1 MYMSR
6 FTRGFTVIE
15 LLIVIAIIGTLA
27 TVVIPS
33 LQSARDKAF
42 DAKRIS
48 EGSSVVKAL
57 EQYYIDV
64 QSYPDDGVSNDEVP
78 LSTLGATLAPTYIVE
93 LPIDP
98 IYGDTAQGYA
108 YCATDDL
115 QSFHLRLHLND
126 DGNASTTDYCG
137 LQRGPNAATACPNAA
152 TDPLCEDSF

>member
-1 MYMSR
+1 MKYV
-6 FTRGFTVIE
+6 TKGFTLIE

-33 LQSARDKAF
+33 LQHARDKAF

-48 EGSSVVKAL
+48 EGSAIVKAL
-57 EQYYIDV
+57 EQHYIDV
-64 QSYPDDGVSNDEVP
+64 QTYPDDGISNDEAI
-78 LSTLGATLAPTYIVE
+78 LTTLNAALTPTYIAT

-98 IYGDTAQGYA
+98 VYGDTTQGYT

-126 DGNASTTDYCG
+126 DNNASTTDYCG
-137 LQRGPNAATACPNAA
+137 LQRGPAAATACPNAA
-152 TDPLCEDSF
+152 TDQLCEDRF